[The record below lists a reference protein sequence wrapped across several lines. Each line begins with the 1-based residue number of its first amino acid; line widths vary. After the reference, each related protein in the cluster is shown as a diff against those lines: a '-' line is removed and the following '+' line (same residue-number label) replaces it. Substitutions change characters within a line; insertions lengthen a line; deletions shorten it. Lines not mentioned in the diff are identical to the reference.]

1 MLNGNRCRAETR
13 KPTGIGGPSQP
24 TGSSPELAPLSGCQV
39 VSCREYVVP
48 FAQKAFPS
56 LNLGLFL
63 ITAVLRNNPY
73 IIQFPHVKCAVQ
85 GFLVYSQSCT
95 SPQPVV
101 EHGRHL
107 QKKPT
112 PFSCHPRSPRPPAL
126 GTHTSLSVCRFACSG
141 LSCKWNHTQ
150 YVTFVTGCFALGIC
164 ECIRTSFFI
173 TKCSVV

>member
-1 MLNGNRCRAETR
+1 MNRPELCTIGQLVLPMLNGNRCRAETR

-24 TGSSPELAPLSGCQV
+24 TSSSRELAQLSGCQV
-39 VSCREYVVP
+39 VSCIEYVVP

-63 ITAVLRNNPY
+63 ITAFLRNNPY
-73 IIQFPHVKCAVQ
+73 IIQFTHLKCAVQ

-101 EHGRHL
+101 EHGCHL

-112 PFSCHPRSPRPPAL
+112 PFGWHPLPPPRPPAL
-126 GTHTSLSVCRFACSG
+126 GTHTSLSSVDLPVLDCHV
-141 LSCKWNHTQ
+141 N
-150 YVTFVTGCFALGIC
+150 GI
-164 ECIRTSFFI
+164 THSM
-173 TKCSVV
+173 